1 MTATSS
7 PPADPRA
14 AVGTATQ
21 SIRTIAFHLG
31 SLDIA
36 LRIEAVQ
43 RVFSRVP
50 IYSSGTNSSGIA
62 QVNTQADSPESRQE
76 VVVFDLHRYLFGQ
89 SLPSL
94 SSEAEAPVTRYLLV
108 AKSPSG
114 QSCGIPL
121 EQEPSLMELPLS
133 SIRQLPKTYRQA
145 DTLGIASHVAALDRN
160 GKQHTVFLLDMDAVL
175 ALLPQF

>member
-7 PPADPRA
+7 PPANPRA
-14 AVGTATQ
+14 AADTANR
-21 SIRTIAFHLG
+21 SIRTIAFQLG

-50 IYSSGTNSSGIA
+50 IYSSGTNSSGVAHVNA
-62 QVNTQADSPESRQE
+62 QSDSPESQQE

-89 SLPSL
+89 SLPLASPEL
-94 SSEAEAPVTRYLLV
+94 EAPVSRYLLV

-133 SIRQLPKTYRQA
+133 SIRQLPETYRQA
-145 DTLGIASHVAALDRN
+145 DTLGIASHVATSDRH
-160 GKQHTVFLLDMDAVL
+160 GRQQTVFLLDMDAVL
-175 ALLPQF
+175 TLLPR